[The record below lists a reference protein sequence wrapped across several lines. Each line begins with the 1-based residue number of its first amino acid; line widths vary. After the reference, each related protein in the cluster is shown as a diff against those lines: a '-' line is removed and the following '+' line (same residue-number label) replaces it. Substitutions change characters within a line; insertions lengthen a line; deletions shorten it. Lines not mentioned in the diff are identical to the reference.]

1 MDWPFLMDVLRQ
13 LLPGL
18 PLTLELAALS
28 LSIGFVMAVMVAASV
43 GSSFRPLRWFARAHI
58 EVFRG
63 TPLLVQIFL
72 IYYGLGQIVPL
83 RHSFLW
89 PFLREPY
96 WCAILALALNTS
108 AYTAEIIRGAVQAV
122 PLGEVEA
129 ARACGMSGFLLRRRI
144 IWPIALRQGLPIY
157 GSEAILMIKATS
169 LASIITLTEV
179 TGIAHKLIAS
189 TYRVLEIF
197 VVTGAIYL
205 ALTFLMSVALSLVE
219 RKLQAHLAHSSA

>member
-1 MDWPFLMDVLRQ
+1 MDWPFLLDVLRQ
-13 LLPGL
+13 LLSGL
-18 PLTLELAALS
+18 PLTLQLAALS
-28 LSIGFVMAVMVAASV
+28 LTMGFVLAVLIAAAANSRV
-43 GSSFRPLRWFARAHI
+43 LPLRWIARAHV
-58 EVFRG
+58 ELFRG

-72 IYYGLGQIVPL
+72 IYYGLGQITPL

-122 PLGEVEA
+122 PAGEIEA
-129 ARACGMSGFLLRRRI
+129 GRACGMSGFLLRRRI
-144 IWPIALRQGLPIY
+144 VWPIALRQGLPVY

-179 TGIAHKLIAS
+179 TGIAYKMISS

-205 ALTFLMSVALSLVE
+205 TLTFLL
-219 RKLQAHLAHSSA
+219 SSAFSLAEWRLHAHHAHRRA

>member
-1 MDWPFLMDVLRQ
+1 MDWPFLLDVLRQ
-13 LLPGL
+13 LLSGL
-18 PLTLELAALS
+18 PLTLQLAALS
-28 LSIGFVMAVMVAASV
+28 LSIGFGLAVLVAAAAAC
-43 GSSFRPLRWFARAHI
+43 PLPPLQWLARAHV

-72 IYYGLGQIVPL
+72 IYYGLGQIIIL
-83 RHSFLW
+83 RQSFLW

-122 PLGEVEA
+122 PPGEIEA
-129 ARACGMSGFLLRRRI
+129 ARSCGMSGFLLRRRI
-144 IWPIALRQGLPIY
+144 IWPIALRQGLPVY
-157 GSEAILMIKATS
+157 GSEVILMIKATS

-179 TGIAHKLIAS
+179 TGVAYKLISS

-197 VVTGAIYL
+197 VVSGAIYL
-205 ALTFLMSVALSLVE
+205 ALTFLLSSALSLVE
-219 RKLQAHLAHSSA
+219 RRLHAHHAHRKA